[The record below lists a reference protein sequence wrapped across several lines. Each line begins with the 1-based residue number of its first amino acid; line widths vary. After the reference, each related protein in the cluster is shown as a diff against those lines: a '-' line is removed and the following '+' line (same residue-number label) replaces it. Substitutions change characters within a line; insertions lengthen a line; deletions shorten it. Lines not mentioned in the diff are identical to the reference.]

1 MLCDGHPGPGQSNF
15 SGQLSHPEM
24 GREGAAAPSSAPA
37 PDSQLAYYPTQ
48 LCGMKHNL
56 EGVGSQ
62 DAPPRP
68 RPPASRS
75 RPPHLAG
82 PLSLLS
88 PRCTASARAAATRYR
103 PFLGP
108 WRVFSVWPHI
118 TSRKGERG
126 GGGTSSPPSTS
137 RFLLSPRGAPPP
149 NSVLAPPCARI
160 PVPQHLPSGPRSHG
174 KVPLAFFGPS
184 QVSSALSW
192 KTRNLSCFRFETQ
205 G

>member
-15 SGQLSHPEM
+15 SGQLTHPEM

-37 PDSQLAYYPTQ
+37 PGPQLAHYPTQ
-48 LCGMKHNL
+48 PCGMKRNP

-62 DAPPRP
+62 DAPPGP
-68 RPPASRS
+68 RAPAAAR
-75 RPPHLAG
+75 LTWLG

-88 PRCTASARAAATRYR
+88 PRRSASARAAATRYR

-160 PVPQHLPSGPRSHG
+160 PAPQHLPSGPLSHG
-174 KVPLAFFGPS
+174 KVPPSSFGPS

-192 KTRNLSCFRFETQ
+192 KTRNLRELFSF
-205 G
+205 